1 MPSPQQDRFASSP
14 SQTSVAIRV
23 GAGLFVLAAHAAVI
37 AAVFLNDTS
46 RPEMLEPEAV
56 MVSVIE
62 APVPEVAQAQPQPEP
77 PVEQPPVE
85 EPPPPEPP
93 VEEPPPPEPEPEIE
107 PEPEPEPVIEKPPE
121 PAPKPKPKPKPRPK
135 PKPKP
140 QPKPVE
146 TPPPPPKP
154 VETPPPTGA
163 VDGDRVNQ
171 APRQAP
177 QPQEPVMMTNVE
189 YLGARPSPAYPM
201 TSRRLRE
208 EGRVVVLVEIN
219 TEGLVERATIDA
231 SSGFSRLDE
240 SALAAARKA
249 RFKPL
254 MRNGVAYPARAKLP
268 FDFIMRN

>member
-1 MPSPQQDRFASSP
+1 M
-14 SQTSVAIRV
+14 AIRV

-62 APVPEVAQAQPQPEP
+62 APVPEVAQAQPRPEP

-121 PAPKPKPKPKPRPK
+121 PAPKPKPKPKPK
-135 PKPKP
+135 PRPKP

-146 TPPPPPKP
+146 TPPPAPKP

-201 TSRRLRE
+201 ASRRLRE

-254 MRNGVAYPARAKLP
+254 MRNGVALPARAKLP